1 METYN
6 IFYLISV
13 RVEEGEGL
21 GAKPDPLPELRAE
34 PVHQGHH
41 LRRGHHGGQEHEDVG
56 QELVENMIMMVKNM
70 KRSIKVNQLLTW
82 PFILTTWS
90 KFSFI
95 CACKVSIFM
104 SASFSSKEFRS

>member
-21 GAKPDPLPELRAE
+21 GAKPDPLPELGTE

-41 LRRGHHGGQEHEDVG
+41 LHHRRHDGQEHEEDDQEHEEGGQEHEQDG
-56 QELVENMIMMVKNM
+56 QEQEEDGQEHDDEN
-70 KRSIKVNQLLTW
+70 
-82 PFILTTWS
+82 
-90 KFSFI
+90 
-95 CACKVSIFM
+95 
-104 SASFSSKEFRS
+104 